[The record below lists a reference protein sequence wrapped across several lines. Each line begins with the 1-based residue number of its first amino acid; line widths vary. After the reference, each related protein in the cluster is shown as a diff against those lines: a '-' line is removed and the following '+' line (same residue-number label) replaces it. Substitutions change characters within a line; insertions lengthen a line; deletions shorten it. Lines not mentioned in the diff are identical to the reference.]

1 MIESK
6 PKYLHGVFP
15 FAGAGYDKP
24 VLLSEKLAYQV
35 PADKRSQLIYMRA
48 GNSCSELLYLLL
60 MRDGA
65 PMRYFPIGAK
75 SAEHVSLALVED
87 IFPDT
92 KLELFFA
99 APSGAQGTL
108 VVDFGLMEI

>member
-1 MIESK
+1 MIDSK
-6 PKYLHGVFP
+6 PKYLHGVFA
-15 FAGAGYDKP
+15 FTGTGYDKP
-24 VLLSEKLAYQV
+24 ALLSEKLTYRV
-35 PADKRSQLIYMRA
+35 PSDKRSQLIYMRA

-87 IFPDT
+87 IFPET
-92 KLELFFA
+92 RLELFFA
-99 APSGAQGTL
+99 APLGAQGTL